1 MLATCTASC
10 PTTQSEH
17 LRSDAWTAVLAGGLA
32 HALLTGLRAYL
43 SVMAICVPAP
53 AEVKRMVMA
62 VKGGWRGQL
71 AEIMLRGELVSW
83 LGAG

>member
-1 MLATCTASC
+1 
-10 PTTQSEH
+10 
-17 LRSDAWTAVLAGGLA
+17 VLAGRLP
-32 HALLTGLRAYL
+32 HALPTGLRAYL
-43 SVMAICVPAP
+43 FVISLLPAP